1 VLLLAACTHPEAAM
15 TVTTRHATLEEIHRL
30 YQHIP
35 EFGCLH
41 SLADLQQRIGSVSA
55 NALIAEIHGQPVGF
69 KLGYQQQE
77 KVFYSWLGGVLPA
90 FRRYGVA
97 QALLVAQE
105 HWARSQGFR
114 LLTVKTRN
122 QFRAML
128 MMLISNDYQIVQLE
142 KKGEVADYRLLL
154 EKTL

>member
-1 VLLLAACTHPEAAM
+1 M

-35 EFGCLH
+35 EFGNLH
-41 SLADLQQRIGSVSA
+41 SLNDLQQRIGA
-55 NALIAEIHGQPVGF
+55 APMHALIAEVDGRAAGF
-69 KLGYQQQE
+69 KLGYQQQDR
-77 KVFYSWLGGVLPA
+77 VFYSWLGGVVPG
-90 FRRYGVA
+90 FRRHGVA
-97 QALLVAQE
+97 LALLAEQE
-105 HWARSQGFR
+105 RWARAQGYCQLR
-114 LLTVKTRN
+114 VKTRN

-128 MMLISNDYQIVQLE
+128 MMLIGHHYQTVQLE